1 MFELPHYFYKLHIYN
16 TCGARLKKK
25 QKEEINRVRVW
36 KIHTKMYKIINQT
49 MKNYCKKYRLAS
61 KT

>member
-16 TCGARLKKK
+16 TCGARLKK

-36 KIHTKMYKIINQT
+36 KIHTKM
-49 MKNYCKKYRLAS
+49 
-61 KT
+61 

>member
-25 QKEEINRVRVW
+25 KQKEEINRVRVW
-36 KIHTKMYKIINQT
+36 KIHTKM
-49 MKNYCKKYRLAS
+49 
-61 KT
+61 

>member
-1 MFELPHYFYKLHIYN
+1 MFELPHYFYKLHIYI

-36 KIHTKMYKIINQT
+36 KIHTKM
-49 MKNYCKKYRLAS
+49 
-61 KT
+61 

>member
-25 QKEEINRVRVW
+25 TERRNKQSKSW

>member
-36 KIHTKMYKIINQT
+36 KIHNTKM
-49 MKNYCKKYRLAS
+49 
-61 KT
+61 